1 MGSIFK
7 PPTIQ
12 MPSPPPEPKILEAPP
27 AVDDTDRI
35 KKEEEEMRARDRKR
49 KGRRSTILTG
59 PQGLNEIEEENIKKR
74 TLLGD

>member
-7 PPTIQ
+7 PPK
-12 MPSPPPEPKILEAPP
+12 MPPPPPMPEPKPLEAPP
-27 AVDDTDRI
+27 AVDDSERI

-59 PQGLNEIEEENIKKR
+59 PQGLDEIEEENINKR